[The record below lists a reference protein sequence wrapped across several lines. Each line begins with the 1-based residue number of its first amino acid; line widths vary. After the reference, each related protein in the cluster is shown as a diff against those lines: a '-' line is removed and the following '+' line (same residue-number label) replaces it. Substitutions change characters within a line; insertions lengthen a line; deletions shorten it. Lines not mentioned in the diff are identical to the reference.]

1 MFESSELNEIL
12 KSELA
17 RGNEVAEESTWSPK
31 LKKLVILKRRFHHPY
46 ATGNLGYRKI
56 DDPHY
61 WYAEYS
67 TSNQAE
73 CLACK

>member
-1 MFESSELNEIL
+1 MFESNELNEIL
-12 KSELA
+12 KSELGL
-17 RGNEVAEESTWSPK
+17 GNEIAEESAWPPNC
-31 LKKLVILKRRFHHPY
+31 KKIIILKRRFHHSY
-46 ATGNLGYRKI
+46 ENNGLDYRKI
-56 DDPHY
+56 NDPHY